1 MGEESSPTDTEDY
14 CIIMEHGEQ
23 HEMLMWKWMCLAIC
37 YYRTI

>member
-14 CIIMEHGEQ
+14 SIIMEHGEQ